1 MPRSGIAS
9 VRQLELPLGNHG
21 DESTVGTGREDT
33 PVRQDNLLERVL
45 EVDNLRRALRQ
56 VRRNSGAP
64 GIDGMTVEELAEH
77 LKEHWPRQKESLLNG
92 AYKPQPVRRVTIPKP
107 GGGERQLGVPT
118 VLDRFVQQALMQVLQ
133 EEWDD
138 AVELRFSP
146 QPVGASSRRQGAGV
160 YPARIRLR
168 GRH

>member
-9 VRQLELPLGNHG
+9 DRQLALPLGNHG
-21 DESTVGTGREDT
+21 DESTSGTGREDA
-33 PVRQDNLLERVL
+33 PVVQDNLLERVL

-92 AYKPQPVRRVTIPKP
+92 AYKPQPVRRVTSAWSPDGPRPVRPASPDAGIT
-107 GGGERQLGVPT
+107 GGMGRW
-118 VLDRFVQQALMQVLQ
+118 VL
-133 EEWDD
+133 